1 MIESPAWPSSWF
13 KVIPRREREREREM
27 KVGKADAVFANL
39 ATPLGGV
46 YLRSGREGR
55 R

>member
-1 MIESPAWPSSWF
+1 MAFILVQGNSPE
-13 KVIPRREREREREM
+13 REREREREREM